1 MNAQKPCSDWKVTGF
16 IHMEAYTPAR
26 AREAF
31 GNGMAALALVALS
44 HAAMDHRLAASKHA
58 RDAAL
63 HLGATDDRA
72 GYWRLLAEAEM
83 IQNRPAEAFLQ
94 LATRYSLGLVD
105 GRAQP
110 EACLPGV

>member
-1 MNAQKPCSDWKVTGF
+1 
-16 IHMEAYTPAR
+16 
-26 AREAF
+26 
-31 GNGMAALALVALS
+31 
-44 HAAMDHRLAASKHA
+44 MDHRLAAAKHA

-72 GYWRLLAEAEM
+72 GYWRMLGEVEL
-83 IQNRPAEAFLQ
+83 ILGRPAEGFLQ